1 MAVRAKIGLLV
12 MALLEDDYNKTA
24 HMRPAATAAAQEI
37 ADLLGEYGDVVHA
50 GLVEEEHQAAA
61 AARLFNAED
70 VDIIVAMELAYTKGI
85 VPARALID
93 TTAPVLVW
101 NAQKIAR
108 LGESDGFDVV
118 MLNSGMAGIPELTA
132 VLLRTGRD
140 FTMVTSRLDDP
151 EGRRKV
157 RDVIAAAAVRRRLRT
172 ARVALVGHPFE
183 GMTDLM
189 FDGLSLRQDIGPVV
203 WPLEPEKIAV
213 RFGEIPQSEVDATV
227 AAERARYNVDMEPA
241 LFERSVRLA
250 LALESIVR
258 EWRVRCLHRLR
269 PGLADRSRASGI
281 IPSYGTGRLCE
292 IGVPAAP
299 EGDVNCAVAQLILQE
314 LAGQATTV
322 ENYVIDFENNAV
334 MFSHDGHG
342 NPALATP
349 GGVAVK
355 HSIYY
360 EGVHGFGAGFEFAY
374 QPGPVTNLA
383 LVTMGENRWR
393 FVISEGEFLPFPPRP
408 ISAPQ
413 TLFRHATPA
422 RRRVVQ
428 RVVRGGRAAP
438 HGGRTG
444 SLDGPAS
451 PPRRR
456 CSTSK
461 RSSSRTQP
469 AFARAW
475 SPPGPPRPIG
485 RAARHGFGRRAG
497 SGRPQPPGGFT
508 ARKNRKFGTR
518 DQRRSD
524 GVRGSRPSTAAG
536 SRTVSTSRPA
546 ASRASK

>member
-1 MAVRAKIGLLV
+1 MALRPKIGLLV

-24 HMRPAATAAAQEI
+24 HMRPAATAAAQSI
-37 ADLLGEYGDVVHA
+37 ADLLGEYGEVVHA
-50 GLVEEEHQAAA
+50 GLVEEEHQAAS
-61 AARLFNAED
+61 AARLFNSQD

-85 VPARALID
+85 VPARAILE

-108 LGESDGFDVV
+108 LGEDDDFDVV

-140 FTMVTSRLDDP
+140 FIMVTSRLDDA
-151 EGRRKV
+151 EGLRKV
-157 RDVIAAAAVRRRLRT
+157 AQILAAAGVRRRLRS

-189 FDGLSLRQDIGPVV
+189 FDGLSLRQEIGPVV

-213 RFGEIPQSEVDATV
+213 RFGEIPQAQVNDV
-227 AAERARYNVDMEPA
+227 IAAEKARYTVDMEPA

-250 LALESIVR
+250 LALESVVK
-258 EWRVRCLHRLR
+258 EGGFDALTAFDQVWLSDPRV
-269 PGLADRSRASGI
+269 GV

-299 EGDVNCAVAQLILQE
+299 EGDVNCATAQLILQE

-349 GGVAVK
+349 GGVKVK

-360 EGVHGFGAGFEFAY
+360 QGVAGFGAGFEFAY
-374 QPGPVTNLA
+374 QPGPVTNLS
-383 LVTMGENRWR
+383 LVTMGENQWR

-413 TLFRHATPA
+413 TLFRHDTLPIDEWCNEWCMA
-422 RRRVVQ
+422 
-428 RVVRGGRAAP
+428 GAP
-438 HGGRTG
+438 HHMAAAQGRWTEQ
-444 SLDGPAS
+444 LLHL
-451 PPRRR
+451 
-456 CSTSK
+456 
-461 RSSSRTQP
+461 
-469 AFARAW
+469 ARMLGIEA
-475 SPPGPPRPIG
+475 
-485 RAARHGFGRRAG
+485 
-497 SGRPQPPGGFT
+497 
-508 ARKNRKFGTR
+508 
-518 DQRRSD
+518 
-524 GVRGSRPSTAAG
+524 V
-536 SRTVSTSRPA
+536 VV
-546 ASRASK
+546 

>member
-1 MAVRAKIGLLV
+1 VALRPRIGLLV

-24 HMRPAATAAAQEI
+24 HMRPAATAAAQGI
-37 ADLLGEYGDVVHA
+37 ADLLGEYGEVVHP

-61 AARLFNAED
+61 AARLFNSQD

-85 VPARALID
+85 IPARAFID

-108 LGESDGFDVV
+108 LGEDDGFDVV

-140 FTMVTSRLDDP
+140 FSMVTSRLDDP
-151 EGRRKV
+151 EGRRQV
-157 RDVIAAAAVRRRLRT
+157 GDIIAAAGVRRRLRT

-189 FDGLSLRQDIGPVV
+189 LDGLSLRQDIGPVV
-203 WPLEPEKIAV
+203 WPLEPEKIAL
-213 RFGEIPQSEVDATV
+213 RFGEIPQAEVDATV
-227 AAERARYNVDMEPA
+227 AAEKARFQVEMEPA

-250 LALESIVR
+250 LALESVVKEGGFDAFTAFDQI
-258 EWRVRCLHRLR
+258 WLSDPRV
-269 PGLADRSRASGI
+269 GV

-292 IGVPAAP
+292 IGIPAAP
-299 EGDVNCAVAQLILQE
+299 EGDVNCAIAQLALQE

-349 GGVAVK
+349 GGVKVK

-383 LVTMGENRWR
+383 LVTMGENHWR

-413 TLFRHATPA
+413 TLFRHDSLPVEEWCNEWCAA
-422 RRRVVQ
+422 
-428 RVVRGGRAAP
+428 GAP
-438 HGGRTG
+438 HHMAAAQGRWADQLAYVAG
-444 SLDGPAS
+444 MLDIEA
-451 PPRRR
+451 
-456 CSTSK
+456 
-461 RSSSRTQP
+461 
-469 AFARAW
+469 
-475 SPPGPPRPIG
+475 
-485 RAARHGFGRRAG
+485 
-497 SGRPQPPGGFT
+497 
-508 ARKNRKFGTR
+508 
-518 DQRRSD
+518 
-524 GVRGSRPSTAAG
+524 V
-536 SRTVSTSRPA
+536 VV
-546 ASRASK
+546 

>member
-1 MAVRAKIGLLV
+1 MAVKAKIGLLV

-24 HMRPAATAAAQEI
+24 HMRPAATAAARQI
-37 ADLLGEYGDVVHA
+37 ADLLGEYATVVHA

-70 VDIIVAMELAYTKGI
+70 VDLIVAMELAYTKGI
-85 VPARALID
+85 VPARAFID
-93 TTAPVLVW
+93 TAAPVLVW

-108 LGESDGFDVV
+108 LGESDDFDVV

-140 FTMVTSRLDDP
+140 FAMVTSKLDDP

-157 RDVIAAAAVRRRLRT
+157 KDVITAAAIRRRLRT

-189 FDGLSLRQDIGPVV
+189 LDGLSLRQDVGPVV

-213 RFGEIPQSEVDATV
+213 RFGEIPQAEVDARV
-227 AAERARYNVDMEPA
+227 AAERARYTVDMEPA

-250 LALESIVR
+250 LALESVVK
-258 EWRVRCLHRLR
+258 EYEFDAFTAFDQVWLTDPRV
-269 PGLADRSRASGI
+269 GI

-299 EGDVNCAVAQLILQE
+299 EGDVNCAVAQLVLQE
-314 LAGQATTV
+314 LAGAATTV
-322 ENYVIDFENNAV
+322 ENYVIDFDNNAV

-342 NPALATP
+342 NPALGTP
-349 GGVAVK
+349 GGVKVK

-360 EGVHGFGAGFEFAY
+360 SGVHGFGAGFEFAY

-383 LVTMGENRWR
+383 LVTTGANQWR

-413 TLFRHATPA
+413 TLFRHDTLPIDEWCNEWCKAGAPHHMA
-422 RRRVVQ
+422 
-428 RVVRGGRAAP
+428 AAP
-438 HGGRTG
+438 GRWTDQLTEVARMLG
-444 SLDGPAS
+444 IE
-451 PPRRR
+451 
-456 CSTSK
+456 
-461 RSSSRTQP
+461 
-469 AFARAW
+469 AF
-475 SPPGPPRPIG
+475 
-485 RAARHGFGRRAG
+485 
-497 SGRPQPPGGFT
+497 
-508 ARKNRKFGTR
+508 
-518 DQRRSD
+518 
-524 GVRGSRPSTAAG
+524 V
-536 SRTVSTSRPA
+536 V
-546 ASRASK
+546 

>member
-24 HMRPAATAAAQEI
+24 HMRPAATAAARQI

-151 EGRRKV
+151 QGRQEV

-203 WPLEPEKIAV
+203 WPVEPEKIAV
-213 RFGEIPQSEVDATV
+213 RFGEILQSDVDASV
-227 AAERARYNVDMEPA
+227 ASERARYNVSMEPA

-258 EWRVRCLHRLR
+258 GGGFDAFTAFDQVWLSDPRV
-269 PGLADRSRASGI
+269 GI

-314 LAGQATTV
+314 MAGQATTV

-413 TLFRHATPA
+413 TLFRHATLPVDEWCNQWCA
-422 RRRVVQ
+422 A
-428 RVVRGGRAAP
+428 GAP
-438 HGGRTG
+438 HHMAAAQGHWTDQLLHLAQM
-444 SLDGPAS
+444 LDIEA
-451 PPRRR
+451 
-456 CSTSK
+456 
-461 RSSSRTQP
+461 
-469 AFARAW
+469 
-475 SPPGPPRPIG
+475 
-485 RAARHGFGRRAG
+485 
-497 SGRPQPPGGFT
+497 
-508 ARKNRKFGTR
+508 
-518 DQRRSD
+518 
-524 GVRGSRPSTAAG
+524 V
-536 SRTVSTSRPA
+536 VV
-546 ASRASK
+546 